1 MKRNVIDGE
10 FIGRLETLS
19 LYIGRPMSGLIGGGR
34 KSRAYGS
41 SVEFAD
47 FREYVPGDDL
57 RRLDWN
63 IYSRF
68 EKYIIKLFTDERKL
82 TNHIYIDCSES
93 MQTGEPEKAELALK
107 LAAAF
112 GFLSVTAMDRVSYR
126 LMADGKCTELCGT
139 VSGTEGFYEAAAL
152 LSTAEFGGDTDLEAA
167 IKNCPDPGYDNG
179 VSIIIS
185 DLLTESEWKKAVD
198 FLLFRK
204 RDVLV
209 VQILSPEELDPD
221 LMGKTQLMDMEA
233 ADEEDVR
240 HTKMDINRSIMEAY
254 KTAMKEYLTEVRDFC
269 ASRGVGY
276 MCVSGNDTIDDILYK
291 KGYETGFVR

>member
-10 FIGRLETLS
+10 FIARLEALTLY
-19 LYIGRPMSGLIGGGR
+19 LGRPMNGLIGGGR
-34 KSRAYGS
+34 KSKSYGS

-93 MQTGEPEKAELALK
+93 MQSGEPEKAELALK

-112 GFLSVTAMDRVSYR
+112 GFLSVTAMDRVSFR
-126 LMADGKCTELCGT
+126 LMADGKCRELCGT
-139 VSGTEGFYEAAAL
+139 VAGTEGFYDAAAL
-152 LSTAEFGGDTDLEAA
+152 LSEAEFGGDTDIEAA
-167 IKNCPDPGYDNG
+167 IKNCPDTGYDNG
-179 VSIIIS
+179 ISVIIS
-185 DLLTESEWKKAVD
+185 DLLTESAWKKAVD
-198 FLLFRK
+198 YLLYRK
-204 RDVLV
+204 REVLV
-209 VQILSPEELDPD
+209 VQILSPEEHDPD
-221 LMGKTQLMDMEA
+221 MMGKTQLMDIEA
-233 ADEEDVR
+233 DGEEDAR
-240 HTKMDINRSIMEAY
+240 NTKMNINRSIMEAY
-254 KTAMKEYLTEVRDFC
+254 KTAMKQYLAEVRDFC

-276 MCVSGNDTIDDILYK
+276 MCLSCADSIDDILFK

>member
-10 FIGRLETLS
+10 FISRLEALTLY
-19 LYIGRPMSGLIGGGR
+19 LGRPMTGIIGGGR
-34 KSRAYGS
+34 KSKAYGS

-126 LMADGKCTELCGT
+126 LMADGKCRELCGT
-139 VSGTEGFYEAAAL
+139 VSGTDGFYDAASL
-152 LSTAEFGGDTDLEAA
+152 LSDAEFGGDTDIEAA
-167 IKNCPDPGYDNG
+167 IKNCPDVGYDNG
-179 VSIIIS
+179 VSVIIS

-198 FLLFRK
+198 FLRYRK
-204 RDVLV
+204 REVLV
-209 VQILSPEELDPD
+209 VQVLSPEEYDPD
-221 LMGKTQLMDMEA
+221 MMGKTQLFDLEA
-233 ADEEDVR
+233 DGEEDAR
-240 HTKMDINRSIMEAY
+240 NTKMNINRSIMEAY
-254 KTAMKEYLTEVRDFC
+254 KTAMKEYLDEVRDFC
-269 ASRGVGY
+269 KSRGVGY
-276 MCVSGNDTIDDILYK
+276 MCLSSADPIDDILFK